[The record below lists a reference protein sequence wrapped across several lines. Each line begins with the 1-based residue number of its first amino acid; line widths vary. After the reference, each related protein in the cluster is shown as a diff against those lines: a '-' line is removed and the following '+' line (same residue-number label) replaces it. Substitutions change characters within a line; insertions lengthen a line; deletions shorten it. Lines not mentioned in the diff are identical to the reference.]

1 MLTRMVVVVV
11 GYGVLCESFS
21 CGGLPRKRH
30 LRLPGGTS
38 STGRCVAV
46 SPMQKYPFLSRLLS
60 QFVVGRLTGRLL
72 AAPRPGL
79 LCGYL
84 RQLLCTSAVQAFQYP
99 TTPNVL
105 GSDRLG
111 KFEAPQ
117 CDFEHW
123 PMLPSAFEPFPRRN
137 ARKRCLKRSIW
148 LGH

>member
-1 MLTRMVVVVV
+1 MGCSVNHFRAAEARSETSRRDFEHWSMRRSVSNAEVPVTVPI
-11 GYGVLCESFS
+11 S
-21 CGGLPRKRH
+21 R
-30 LRLPGGTS
+30 RLF
-38 STGRCVAV
+38 R
-46 SPMQKYPFLSRLLS
+46 RLLS

-79 LCGYL
+79 LDNFSVHQSSTGM
-84 RQLLCTSAVQAFQYP
+84 YP
-99 TTPNVL
+99 VSHPTPNVL
-105 GSDRLG
+105 GSDRLPG